1 MITPEEIQPEEI
13 LPEEIPL
20 AVMITPEEIQPE
32 EIQPEEI
39 QPEEIPLAVMITPEE
54 IQPEEILPAVMMA
67 ATTAAAMTA
76 VITPNLIMAETA
88 AVKTLQQN
96 P

>member
-1 MITPEEIQPEEI
+1 MITPEEIQPEET
-13 LPEEIPL
+13 LP
-20 AVMITPEEIQPE
+20 AVMIITEEIQPE
-32 EIQPEEI
+32 EIL
-39 QPEEIPLAVMITPEE
+39 LAAMIMAEE

-88 AVKTLQQN
+88 AAKTLQQN

>member
-13 LPEEIPL
+13 LL
-20 AVMITPEEIQPE
+20 AAMIM
-32 EIQPEEI
+32 
-39 QPEEIPLAVMITPEE
+39 AEE

-67 ATTAAAMTA
+67 ATTAAAMT
-76 VITPNLIMAETA
+76 PNLIMAETA

>member
-13 LPEEIPL
+13 LL
-20 AVMITPEEIQPE
+20 AAMIM
-32 EIQPEEI
+32 
-39 QPEEIPLAVMITPEE
+39 AEE
-54 IQPEEILPAVMMA
+54 IQPEEILP
-67 ATTAAAMTA
+67 AAMTA

>member
-1 MITPEEIQPEEI
+1 MIMAEEIQPEEI
-13 LPEEIPL
+13 LL
-20 AVMITPEEIQPE
+20 AAMIM
-32 EIQPEEI
+32 
-39 QPEEIPLAVMITPEE
+39 AEE
-54 IQPEEILPAVMMA
+54 IQPEEILPAVMM
-67 ATTAAAMTA
+67 AAMTA

>member
-1 MITPEEIQPEEI
+1 
-13 LPEEIPL
+13 
-20 AVMITPEEIQPE
+20 MITPEEIQPE

-39 QPEEIPLAVMITPEE
+39 LLAAMIMAEE
-54 IQPEEILPAVMMA
+54 IQPEEILP
-67 ATTAAAMTA
+67 AAMTA

>member
-1 MITPEEIQPEEI
+1 M
-13 LPEEIPL
+13 
-20 AVMITPEEIQPE
+20 A
-32 EIQPEEI
+32 
-39 QPEEIPLAVMITPEE
+39 EE

-67 ATTAAAMTA
+67 ATTAAMTA

>member
-13 LPEEIPL
+13 LPV
-20 AVMITPEEIQPE
+20 VMIITEEIQPE
-32 EIQPEEI
+32 EIL
-39 QPEEIPLAVMITPEE
+39 LAAMIMAEE
-54 IQPEEILPAVMMA
+54 IQPEEILP
-67 ATTAAAMTA
+67 AAMTA

>member
-1 MITPEEIQPEEI
+1 MIM
-13 LPEEIPL
+13 
-20 AVMITPEEIQPE
+20 A
-32 EIQPEEI
+32 
-39 QPEEIPLAVMITPEE
+39 EE
-54 IQPEEILPAVMMA
+54 IQPEEILPAVMM
-67 ATTAAAMTA
+67 AAMTA